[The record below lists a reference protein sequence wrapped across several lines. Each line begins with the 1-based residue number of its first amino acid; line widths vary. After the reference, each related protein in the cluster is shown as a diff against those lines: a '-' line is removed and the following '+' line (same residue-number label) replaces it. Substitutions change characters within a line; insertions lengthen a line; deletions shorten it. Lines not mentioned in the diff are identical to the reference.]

1 MQHIEDC
8 QEVQI
13 LGEDP
18 YMAQQLLNNAVCL
31 LLQTGLYTRDF
42 KDWDRKLAPDK
53 VWTNLKTFI
62 QEAYTRQLNATSI
75 TTGAQGYVQNA
86 HAALAEESEDNDD
99 DVYMVITQMAAL
111 TTQSQLTA
119 STAAETSALVTAAI
133 NQLAANQQAMQQQSA
148 AFTATRNTT
157 YQPAMPAPPPMQQLN
172 IPSFGT
178 FQPTGL
184 GFGGR
189 RGGRG
194 RRERAN
200 TGRHGRTPFANF
212 VGRGNQ
218 GGLPPIG
225 GGGRGGGIATFAQQ
239 NVSRNATPMYSNIIK
254 RYANCNVCF
263 SCGFDV
269 EEGHTSK
276 TCPAP
281 WRRTNH
287 QEGYNRANSGQY
299 IAAGYDACM
308 KAMHKSQLPT
318 M

>member
-1 MQHIEDC
+1 MHRRLPRGTD
-8 QEVQI
+8 

-18 YMAQQLLNNAVCL
+18 YTVQQLLNNAVRL

-42 KDWDRKLAPDK
+42 EDWDRKSAADK
-53 VWTNLKTFI
+53 IWTNLKTFI
-62 QEAYTRQLNATSI
+62 QEAYTRRLNATSF
-75 TTGAQGYVQNA
+75 TTGAQGYAQNA
-86 HAALAEESEDNDD
+86 YAALAEESEEEDDN
-99 DVYMVITQMAAL
+99 VHTVITQMAAL

-119 STAAETSALVTAAI
+119 SMAAETNASVTAAI
-133 NQLAANQQAMQQQSA
+133 NQLAANQQAMQQQFA
-148 AFTATRNTT
+148 AFTATRNTM
-157 YQPAMPAPPPMQQLN
+157 YQHAPAPPPMQQLA

-178 FQPTGL
+178 FQPVGL
-184 GFGGR
+184 GFEGR

-194 RRERAN
+194 RGERAN

-212 VGRGNQ
+212 LGRGNQ

-225 GGGRGGGIATFAQQ
+225 GGGRGGGIALFTQQ
-239 NVSRNATPMYSNIIK
+239 NAPHNVAPMYSNIIK
-254 RYANCNVCF
+254 RYANWNVSF

-269 EEGHTSK
+269 EDGHTSK

-287 QEGYNRANSGQY
+287 QEGYMRANSGQY
-299 IAAGYDACM
+299 IAAGYDACT
-308 KAMHKSQLPT
+308 KAIHKSQLPT